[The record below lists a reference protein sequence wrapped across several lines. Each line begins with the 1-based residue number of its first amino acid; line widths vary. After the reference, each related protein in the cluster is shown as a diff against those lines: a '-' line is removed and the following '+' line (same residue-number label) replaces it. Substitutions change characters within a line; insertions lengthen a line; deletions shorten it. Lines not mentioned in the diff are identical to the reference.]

1 MLQFIV
7 SGTNS
12 AEIIDTAKAALKN
25 ACQWIRL
32 DVSLLPISEQDNTID
47 IIRQS
52 CKEYDA
58 ILTVENDVEA
68 VKRLKL
74 DGLHLTNPSISAVDA
89 RKDMGEEPI
98 IGVTINNSSEVP
110 FVPRAAVDYIEIDK
124 NVDDVKVQSEIVEQ
138 MKSSGR
144 DEPVIAHFG
153 FIPTLSMLRASGVNG
168 VSLDSSNTEAV
179 ELKDLIIKLELLAEE
194 RINSL

>member
-12 AEIIDTAKAALKN
+12 AEIIDIAKTALKN

-74 DGLHLTNPSISAVDA
+74 DGLHLANPSISAVDA

-124 NVDDVKVQSEIVEQ
+124 NVDDVKVQGEIVEQ

-168 VSLDSSNTEAV
+168 ISLDSSTTSAF
-179 ELKDLIIKLELLAEE
+179 ELKDLILKLKLLAEE

>member
-1 MLQFIV
+1 MLQYIV
-7 SGTNS
+7 RGINS
-12 AEIIDTAKAALKN
+12 AEIIDKAITALKN
-25 ACQWIRL
+25 TCKWIRL
-32 DVSLLPISEQDNTID
+32 DVSLLSISEQDNTID

-74 DGLHLTNPSISAVDA
+74 DGLHLSNPSISAVDA

-98 IGVTINNSSEVP
+98 IGVTINNSSDVP
-110 FVPRAAVDYIEIDK
+110 FVPSTAVDYIEIDK
-124 NVDDVKVQSEIVEQ
+124 SVDDVKVHSEIVKQ

-153 FIPTLSMLRASGVNG
+153 FIPTLSMLRASDVNG
-168 VSLDSSNTEAV
+168 VSLDCSTTSAF
-179 ELKDLIIKLELLAEE
+179 ELKDLILTLESLAEE
-194 RINSL
+194 RISSL